1 MHLFSVQF
9 PFPPPRLS
17 QLSFFPLEEK
27 NNPVPEAK
35 ASQTLSLVPRGQS
48 WRQTACST
56 HIECLSGCVCETECV
71 CLYAWN
77 FSLMRLCRWERG
89 RGNRSCVPPNP
100 PCWYSSGRLIRQ
112 RTLCTKGRFALRA
125 FHVLQTHNSR
135 CKIKHPLCSVPHPLR
150 GWELNV
156 VIAQQ
161 SLPLRLTTGGKL
173 PDNYIPQ
180 GFIG

>member
-9 PFPPPRLS
+9 PFPPPVCLNFPSSPLRKKTIRSLRQKLAKHSPWCLEDRAEDRLHARHILNACRGAFVRLS
-17 QLSFFPLEEK
+17 
-27 NNPVPEAK
+27 
-35 ASQTLSLVPRGQS
+35 
-48 WRQTACST
+48 
-56 HIECLSGCVCETECV
+56 V